1 MGNTLNTYGKPVI
14 SATPTQ
20 TVVDM
25 QAIADF
31 ADAFANVRRG
41 LASERG
47 SLTAGQVRDGMLFLE
62 SDTGRGYQR
71 RSGAWALVIGS
82 LSARMKRSN
91 VAKSI
96 TNTTINQDLSANNLW
111 VQDWRDSGIAAYNNG
126 WTIPVTGDWQVE
138 IGGQFSE
145 AVDLYISV
153 NKSSVATFADVS
165 GYAQGFKSAAA
176 VALPQASKA
185 LRLNAGDVVR
195 LFGASLP
202 ASAAWDNT
210 YPNQSW
216 FGIRF
221 IRYFCHYGNWR
232 KS

>member
-14 SATPTQ
+14 SPTPTQ

-31 ADAFANVRRG
+31 ADTFANVRRG
-41 LASERG
+41 TAAQRG
-47 SLTAGQVRDGMLFLE
+47 ALTAGQIRDGMIFLE
-62 SDTGRGYQR
+62 TDTGRGYQR
-71 RSGAWALVIGS
+71 RGGAWALVMGS

-111 VQDWRDSGIAAYNNG
+111 VEDWRDSSIAAYNNG
-126 WTIPVTGDWQVE
+126 WTIPATGDWQVE

-153 NKSSVATFADVS
+153 NKSSVATFADIA
-165 GYAQGFKSAAA
+165 GYAQGFKSAAN
-176 VALPQASKA
+176 VALPQAVKT
-185 LRLNAGDVVR
+185 LRLNAGDVIR
-195 LFGASLP
+195 MFGASLP

-210 YPNQSW
+210 IPSQSW
-216 FGIRF
+216 FGIRY
-221 IRYFCHYGNWR
+221 IGR
-232 KS
+232 